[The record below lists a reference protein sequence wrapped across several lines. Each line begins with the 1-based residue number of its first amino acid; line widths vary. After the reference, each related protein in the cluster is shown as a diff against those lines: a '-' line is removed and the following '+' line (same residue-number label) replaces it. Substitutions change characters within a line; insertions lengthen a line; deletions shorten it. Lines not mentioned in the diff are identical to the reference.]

1 MDEVLNKTHVYGRS
15 LLEDWRPS
23 VGSPH
28 GRVGVSVLRVPG
40 VVGLAACDQGG
51 LLDGPRARDGHV
63 AGAGDDGQLVRTGRR
78 AAVLLHLRFVLR
90 LLQVQVDLVVLIVE
104 VGVED
109 GRVQVGGGGGRTAAA
124 AARRA
129 SRTRRAAVEG
139 RVGRVVVV
147 HDDVRAVGGVGGH

>member
-1 MDEVLNKTHVYGRS
+1 MYGRS
-15 LLEDWRPS
+15 LLEDGASIRPS

-28 GRVGVSVLRVPG
+28 GRVGVSILRVPG
-40 VVGLAACDQGG
+40 VLWLAACNQGG
-51 LLDGPRARDGHV
+51 LFDGPRARDGHV

-78 AAVLLHLRFVLR
+78 AAVLHLRFVLR
-90 LLQVQVDLVVLIVE
+90 LLQVQMDLVVLIVE

-147 HDDVRAVGGVGGH
+147 HDDVRAVGGVGWH